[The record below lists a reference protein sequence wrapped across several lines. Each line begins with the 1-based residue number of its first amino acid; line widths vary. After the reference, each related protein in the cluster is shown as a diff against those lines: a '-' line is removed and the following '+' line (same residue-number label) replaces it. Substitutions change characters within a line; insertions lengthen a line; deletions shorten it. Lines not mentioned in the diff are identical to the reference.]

1 MLIPHTQ
8 LNPQTLDELMTDY
21 VTRDGTADGT
31 YTTLAERKAQLLE
44 KLVREEAFITFNY
57 EHLQA
62 CLIPRHE
69 ATAEALRDFAAIKA
83 SVADDEADDVDYESK
98 SEAEFNRLYGEQLA
112 AGVFPIELGR
122 TVQTRGVHLLQAEG
136 KVSLE
141 DLQALLRNHSLG
153 HYGLVSW
160 GDKLKNL
167 QAISAKD
174 YMLSRYEVGGHS
186 LCVEMLA
193 GHSQA
198 MVRLRS
204 EY

>member
-8 LNPQTLDELMTDY
+8 LDPQTLDELMTDY

-31 YTTLAERKAQLLE
+31 YTTLAERKTQLLD
-44 KLVREEAFITFNY
+44 KLEREEAFITFNA
-57 EHLQA
+57 EHQQA

-69 ATAEALRDFAAIKA
+69 APDDALRAFEDLKATLTAEREDAA
-83 SVADDEADDVDYESK
+83 Y
-98 SEAEFNRLYGEQLA
+98 EAECKAAFEKRYGEFIA
-112 AGVFPIELGR
+112 SAIFPIELGR
-122 TVQTRGVHLLQAEG
+122 TVQSHGVHVLQLEH

-141 DLQALLRNHSLG
+141 DLQGLLRKHSIG
-153 HYGLVSW
+153 DYGLVSW

-167 QAISAKD
+167 EAIPEKD
-174 YMLSRYEVGGHS
+174 YMLSRYEVRGHS
-186 LCVEMLA
+186 LCVEMMA
-193 GHSQA
+193 GHTQA